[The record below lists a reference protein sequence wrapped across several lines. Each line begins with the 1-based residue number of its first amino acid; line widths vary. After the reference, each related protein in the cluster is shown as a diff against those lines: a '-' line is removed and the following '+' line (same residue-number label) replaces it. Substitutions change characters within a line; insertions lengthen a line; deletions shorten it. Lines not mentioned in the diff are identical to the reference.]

1 MGSDKSGERKS
12 ENNNICD
19 YSWQFIDIARKKNLK
34 EFMMPESLET
44 LIGFFWTLEFF
55 SLDSSIAIVEIR
67 HKLI

>member
-1 MGSDKSGERKS
+1 MRLQLA
-12 ENNNICD
+12 I
-19 YSWQFIDIARKKNLK
+19 YRYRPKKNLK